1 MDTGPGPAG
10 SEGDK
15 TVGSPWGS
23 VPRGL
28 RRGGSHSCCKAKP
41 VSQFWSIS
49 LFRVG
54 RKRLFC
60 PSPAPFRATARPGG
74 GDSPLPG
81 RTPHPGVGC
90 RSRSLAPRGPAGG
103 GARLQPAEPRDIKG
117 KTRLR
122 RLLSP
127 GARSPQRCPE
137 TPAGSAEPGAAA
149 NGASRPGAPP
159 PPAPSAGKTQQ
170 QQPGRAPAMRRLGG
184 VTRRRV
190 FQGPPRLAGGSEPG
204 AETARSPP
212 CTHPAAGARGP
223 FPAAPT
229 TAALR
234 RLPPLA

>member
-15 TVGSPWGS
+15 TRGVSLGICAKGSPPGGLAQLLQSEARFPILVNLLVQGRKKATLLS
-23 VPRGL
+23 VPRPL
-28 RRGGSHSCCKAKP
+28 PSHSPSRRG
-41 VSQFWSIS
+41 
-49 LFRVG
+49 
-54 RKRLFC
+54 RLAA
-60 PSPAPFRATARPGG
+60 PGPHPAPRRGLPE
-74 GDSPLPG
+74 PL
-81 RTPHPGVGC
+81 
-90 RSRSLAPRGPAGG
+90 LAPRGPAGG

-212 CTHPAAGARGP
+212 CTHPAAGVRGP